1 MVDATLSSVDI
12 DISVRFEIADF
23 MFDIFYLFPGTSVR
37 YSDLKLCVLSENQL
51 GLSIYLI
58 YLVATHFFLPLLVK
72 LIYLHPIPVPR
83 INSRTENL
91 LYVPGI
97 IVDLQM
103 SL

>member
-51 GLSIYLI
+51 GLSIYVFIL
-58 YLVATHFFLPLLVK
+58 LLPTFFFP
-72 LIYLHPIPVPR
+72 
-83 INSRTENL
+83 
-91 LYVPGI
+91 
-97 IVDLQM
+97 